1 MVNTINQS
9 FSEVY
14 DIILHLEKELYNKIP
29 QKFIQMIEQ
38 NRDADYEFNIDYS
51 KNINEQKL
59 LPDTRV
65 ILSLIYRDYLC
76 SPEERQK
83 LIKKD
88 ELVLK
93 QYEKNLQEKYNTE
106 NLFKNK
112 NTSNIKENTGFKP
125 VSMVK
130 YKESIIKKIINRI
143 KSIFRINRS

>member
-29 QKFIQMIEQ
+29 QKFIQAIEQ

-65 ILSLIYRDYLC
+65 LLSLIYRDYLC
-76 SPEERQK
+76 SSEERQK
-83 LIKKD
+83 LIEKD
-88 ELVLK
+88 KIELK

-106 NLFKNK
+106 NLYKNK

-125 VSMVK
+125 VSMEQ
-130 YKESIIKKIINRI
+130 YKESVIKKIINRI